1 MVKDYRISIPFFE
14 FGPKNYMYGDQLLD
28 LVEAMDGLAQKYDM
42 DVLVDVQTTDLRLIA
57 QNTSSRIHVFAQHMD
72 PVCIGRGMGQILPE
86 AVKATGA
93 VGVMLNHA
101 EHKMPL
107 EQIRKAIARADEIG
121 LATIVC
127 SSSEA
132 EILAV
137 AEMRP
142 NIVVAE
148 PSDLIGTGV
157 SVSREYVET
166 CIHLVKSVD
175 PHILVLP
182 SAGIACGQDC
192 YHIIKAG
199 ADASGSSS
207 AICKA
212 PNPAA
217 MAEEMMEAVRCAYDE
232 REAKNEIPVGG

>member
-1 MVKDYRISIPFFE
+1 MVSDYQISIPFFE
-14 FGPKNYMYGDQLLD
+14 FGPKNYLYGERLLD
-28 LVEAMDGLAQKYDM
+28 LMKAMDRLAQKYDM
-42 DVLVDVQTTDLRLIA
+42 DVLADVQTTDLRMIA
-57 QNTSSRIHVFAQHMD
+57 ENTSKRVHVYAQHMD
-72 PVCIGRGMGQILPE
+72 PVGVGRGMGQILPE

-101 EHKMPL
+101 EHRMSL
-107 EQIRKAIARADEIG
+107 EEIRQAITRADEVG

-127 SSSEA
+127 ADTED
-132 EILAV
+132 EIRAV

-148 PSDLIGTGV
+148 PTELIGTGIAV
-157 SVSREYVET
+157 GREYVDA
-166 CIHLVKSVD
+166 CIRLVRSVD
-175 PHILVLP
+175 PRILVLP
-182 SAGIACGQDC
+182 SAGISCGQDC

-212 PNPAA
+212 SDPAA
-217 MAEEMMEAVRCAYDE
+217 MAEEMMAAVRSAYDE
-232 REAKNEIPVGG
+232 REGLR